1 MNPFVKLTSHSS
13 LRSSFPTGTVT
24 VLTLTFEVTNASQMK
39 QLNIFFP
46 LLNMLCREARARIA
60 TQASCGIKY
69 LGCNNDHLAL
79 SVSNEDLMM

>member
-39 QLNIFFP
+39 QLIFFSF
-46 LLNMLCREARARIA
+46 A
-60 TQASCGIKY
+60 QY
-69 LGCNNDHLAL
+69 AL
-79 SVSNEDLMM
+79 P